1 MERES
6 RFSQWRR
13 RFGRTGGEAE
23 ARAAAA
29 REDLLL
35 AAAGAGFPL
44 APAAFPEGYGCSC
57 VRIGCPTPGRH
68 PVSFAWQTQAT
79 TDAAQVTRWARE
91 QPRANFV
98 TATGRSHDVLDVP
111 EPAGRMALERLDAAG
126 TPTGPVAESDGAR
139 MLFFTASRGTPDD
152 EDEWWPCELDCHPE
166 TMDEHPG
173 LRWHC
178 RGSYVPVPPS
188 VLPGGGPDAVVRWLR
203 PPEPGAE
210 LPEPLTMLE
219 ALTDSCAAYAGETPD
234 QETAAPWPVR

>member
-1 MERES
+1 MEHES
-6 RFSQWRR
+6 RFFQWRR
-13 RFGRTGGEAE
+13 RLGRAGAE
-23 ARAAAA
+23 TAAREAAA

-68 PVSFAWQTQAT
+68 PVSFGWQTQAT
-79 TDAAQVTRWARE
+79 TDPAKITRWARE

-111 EPAGRMALERLDAAG
+111 EPAGRAALERLDEQG
-126 TPTGPVAESDGAR
+126 VPTGPVAVSGGDR

-188 VLPGGGPDAVVRWLR
+188 VLPGDGPEAVVRWLR
-203 PPEPGAE
+203 PPVPGAE

-219 ALTDSCAAYAGETPD
+219 ALTDACAAYAGETP